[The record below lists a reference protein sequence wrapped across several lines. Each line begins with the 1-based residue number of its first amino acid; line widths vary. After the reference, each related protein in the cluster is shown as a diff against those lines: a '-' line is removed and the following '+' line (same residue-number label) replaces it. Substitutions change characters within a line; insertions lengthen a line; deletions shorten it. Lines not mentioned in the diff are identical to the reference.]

1 MKKGETMSRGGV
13 SDMRAP
19 KTKSNAPFTILI
31 VEDNATDVELML
43 HALESADLKPLGGDF
58 EMEVRAKAE
67 GALQLLEERAVD
79 LVLTDMMLP
88 GMDGLDLVS
97 RIQRI
102 DPNLPV
108 LVVTRMNAVS
118 LAVDAMRRGAFDYVL
133 KPVNAE
139 DLGVRLH
146 RAIRI
151 SEILR
156 RHSVY
161 EQQDRQEFT
170 ANSFVGTGDAFE
182 RITRSIREASQGH
195 STVLIT
201 GETGTGKGMIARAI
215 HQQSAERDRPFQM
228 IDCTTVPE
236 GIMESELFGHVR
248 GAFTGAIVDK
258 PGLIELAN
266 GGSVFLDEIGELP
279 LLLQAKL
286 LHVLEESEVRPVG
299 GTRVRRINT
308 RFIAATNRD
317 LEARVREGTFRK
329 DLYYRLA
336 VVSIRIPPLR
346 ERREDIPVIARHLLG
361 RLAQSMSKAQCR
373 FDESAME
380 VLQSYSWPGN
390 GRELRNVVE
399 RMVMLATDD
408 ILQAQDV
415 RSLLPQSE
423 AESLG
428 VADPSLATLPY
439 MEAKERAL
447 EEFTKSYL
455 RVKLSQHGGVITKA
469 AEDSGIPRQHF
480 SLLMKRFLG
489 SENVE
494 NS

>member
-1 MKKGETMSRGGV
+1 MIRSGV
-13 SDMRAP
+13 IDLRTT
-19 KTKSNAPFTILI
+19 KTKSKAPFTILI

-67 GALQLLEERAVD
+67 GALELIGERAVD

-161 EQQDRQEFT
+161 EQQDRQQFT
-170 ANSFVGTGDAFE
+170 ANSFVGKGTAFE
-182 RITRSIREASQGH
+182 HITRSIREASQGR

-215 HQQSAERDRPFQM
+215 HQQSSEHDRPFQV

-236 GIMESELFGHVR
+236 GMMESELFGHVR

-286 LHVLEESEVRPVG
+286 LRVLEESEVRPVG
-299 GTRVRRINT
+299 GTRIRRINT
-308 RFIAATNRD
+308 RFIAATNRN

-336 VVSIRIPPLR
+336 VVLIRVLPLR
-346 ERREDIPVIARHLLG
+346 ERREDIPVIARHLLS
-361 RLAQSMSKAQCR
+361 RLAQSMGKTQCH
-373 FDESAME
+373 FDEAAME
-380 VLQSYSWPGN
+380 VLVSYTWPGN

-408 ILQAQDV
+408 IIQARDA
-415 RSLLPQSE
+415 RNMLPQSE

-428 VADPSLATLPY
+428 SVDPSLARLPY

-455 RVKLSQHGGVITKA
+455 RVKLAQHGGIITKA

-489 SENVE
+489 SEDVE
-494 NS
+494 NQ

>member
-1 MKKGETMSRGGV
+1 MRKEEIMTRGTA
-13 SDMRAP
+13 SDIRSNR
-19 KTKSNAPFTILI
+19 TKSKVPFTILI

-58 EMEVRAKAE
+58 EMEVRATAE
-67 GALQLLEERAVD
+67 GALQLIGEQTVD

-97 RIQRI
+97 RIQKI

-108 LVVTRMNAVS
+108 IVVTRMNAVP

-139 DLGVRLH
+139 DLGIRLH

-156 RHSVY
+156 RHAVY
-161 EQQDRQEFT
+161 EQRDRQEFE
-170 ANSFVGTGDAFE
+170 ANSFVGTGMSFE
-182 RITRSIREASQGH
+182 QIMRSIQEAAQVR

-215 HQQSAERDRPFQM
+215 HQQSPECSRPFQV
-228 IDCTTVPE
+228 IDCATVPE

-248 GAFTGAIVDK
+248 GAFTGAIADK

-279 LLLQAKL
+279 LSLQAKL
-286 LHVLEESEVRPVG
+286 LRVLEESEVRAVG
-299 GTRVRRINT
+299 GTRVRRINM
-308 RFIAATNRD
+308 RCIAATNRN
-317 LEARVREGTFRK
+317 LEDRVREGSFRK

-336 VVSIRIPPLR
+336 VISIRVPPLR
-346 ERREDIPVIARHLLG
+346 ERREDIPVIARHLLSRLVRSMG
-361 RLAQSMSKAQCR
+361 RAQCH
-373 FDESAME
+373 FSEEAMGLL
-380 VLQSYSWPGN
+380 VSYSWPGN

-399 RMVMLATDD
+399 RMVMLSTGDT
-408 ILQAQDV
+408 IRVQDV
-415 RSLLPQSE
+415 KSVIPQSE
-423 AESLG
+423 AESLAPVDPT
-428 VADPSLATLPY
+428 VAILPY
-439 MEAKERAL
+439 MEAKEQAL

-455 RVKLSQHGGVITKA
+455 RAKLAQHGGVITKA

-489 SENVE
+489 SETVE
-494 NS
+494 SQ

>member
-1 MKKGETMSRGGV
+1 MIRSGV
-13 SDMRAP
+13 SDLRAT
-19 KTKSNAPFTILI
+19 KTKSKAPFTILI

-67 GALQLLEERAVD
+67 GALELIGERAVD

-133 KPVNAE
+133 KPVNAK

-161 EQQDRQEFT
+161 EQQDRQQFT
-170 ANSFVGTGDAFE
+170 ANSFVGKGTAFE
-182 RITRSIREASQGH
+182 HITRSIREASQGR

-215 HQQSAERDRPFQM
+215 HQQSSERDRPFQV
-228 IDCTTVPE
+228 IDCTTVLE
-236 GIMESELFGHVR
+236 GMMESELFGHVR

-266 GGSVFLDEIGELP
+266 GGTVFLDEIGELP

-286 LHVLEESEVRPVG
+286 LRVLEESEVRPVG
-299 GTRVRRINT
+299 GTRIRRINT
-308 RFIAATNRD
+308 RFIAATNRN

-336 VVSIRIPPLR
+336 VVLIRVPPLR
-346 ERREDIPVIARHLLG
+346 ERREDIPVIARHLLS
-361 RLAQSMSKAQCR
+361 RLAQSMGKTQCH
-373 FDESAME
+373 FDEAAME
-380 VLQSYSWPGN
+380 VLVSYSWPGN

-399 RMVMLATDD
+399 RMVMLSTDD
-408 ILQAQDV
+408 IIQARDV
-415 RSLLPQSE
+415 RNMLPQSE

-428 VADPSLATLPY
+428 SVDPSLARLPY

-455 RVKLSQHGGVITKA
+455 RVKLAQHGGIITKA

-489 SENVE
+489 SEDVE
-494 NS
+494 NQ

>member
-1 MKKGETMSRGGV
+1 MIRSGV
-13 SDMRAP
+13 SDLRAT
-19 KTKSNAPFTILI
+19 KTKSKTPFTILI

-67 GALQLLEERAVD
+67 GALELIGERAVD

-161 EQQDRQEFT
+161 EQQDRQQFT
-170 ANSFVGTGDAFE
+170 ANSFVGKGTAFE
-182 RITRSIREASQGH
+182 HITRSIREASQGR

-215 HQQSAERDRPFQM
+215 HQQSSERDRPFQV
-228 IDCTTVPE
+228 IDCTTVPD
-236 GIMESELFGHVR
+236 GMMESELFGHVR

-266 GGSVFLDEIGELP
+266 GGTVFLDEIGELP

-286 LHVLEESEVRPVG
+286 LRVLEESEVRPVG
-299 GTRVRRINT
+299 GTRIRRINT
-308 RFIAATNRD
+308 RFIAATNRN

-336 VVSIRIPPLR
+336 VVLIRVPPLR
-346 ERREDIPVIARHLLG
+346 ERREDIPVIARHLLS
-361 RLAQSMSKAQCR
+361 RLAQSMGKTQCH
-373 FDESAME
+373 FDEAAME
-380 VLQSYSWPGN
+380 VLVSYSWPGN

-399 RMVMLATDD
+399 RMVMLSTDD
-408 ILQAQDV
+408 IIQARDV
-415 RSLLPQSE
+415 RNMLPQSE

-428 VADPSLATLPY
+428 SVDPSLAGLPY

-455 RVKLSQHGGVITKA
+455 RVKLAQHGGIITKA

-489 SENVE
+489 SEDVE
-494 NS
+494 NQ

>member
-1 MKKGETMSRGGV
+1 MIRGGV
-13 SDMRAP
+13 FDVRSA
-19 KTKSNAPFTILI
+19 KAKSKVPFTILI

-43 HALESADLKPLGGDF
+43 HALEAADLNPLGGDF
-58 EMEVRAKAE
+58 EMEVRATAE
-67 GALQLLEERAVD
+67 GALQLLGERAVD
-79 LVLTDMMLP
+79 LVLTDMVLP

-97 RIQRI
+97 RIQRV

-108 LVVTRMNAVS
+108 LVVTRMNAVP
-118 LAVDAMRRGAFDYVL
+118 LAVDAMRRGAFDYVM

-156 RHSVY
+156 RHAVY
-161 EQQDRQEFT
+161 EQQDRQEFA
-170 ANSFVGTGDAFE
+170 ANSFVGSGASFAQ
-182 RITRSIREASQGH
+182 IIRSIRETAQVR

-215 HQQSAERDRPFQM
+215 HQQSPECNRPFQV
-228 IDCTTVPE
+228 IDCTTVPD
-236 GIMESELFGHVR
+236 GMMESELFGHVR
-248 GAFTGAIVDK
+248 GAFTGAIADK

-279 LLLQAKL
+279 LFLQAKL
-286 LHVLEESEVRPVG
+286 LRVLEESEVRPVG
-299 GTRVRRINT
+299 GTRVRRVDM
-308 RFIAATNRD
+308 RFIAATNRN

-336 VVSIRIPPLR
+336 VISIPVPPLR
-346 ERREDIPVIARHLLG
+346 ERREDIPVIARHLLS
-361 RLAQSMSKAQCR
+361 RLVQSMGKPQCH
-373 FDESAME
+373 FDEEAMS
-380 VLQSYSWPGN
+380 VLVSYSWPGN

-399 RMVMLATDD
+399 RIVMLASDD
-408 ILQAQDV
+408 TIRARDV
-415 RSLLPQSE
+415 RNLLPKSE
-423 AESLG
+423 NENLAS
-428 VADPSLATLPY
+428 VDPTLTILPY
-439 MEAKERAL
+439 MDAKERAL
-447 EEFTKSYL
+447 EDFTKSYL
-455 RVKLSQHGGVITKA
+455 RIKLAQHGGVITKA

-489 SENVE
+489 SEGVE
-494 NS
+494 NQ

>member
-1 MKKGETMSRGGV
+1 MIRSGV
-13 SDMRAP
+13 SDLRAT
-19 KTKSNAPFTILI
+19 KTKSKAPFTILI

-67 GALQLLEERAVD
+67 GALELIGERAVD

-133 KPVNAE
+133 KPVNAK

-161 EQQDRQEFT
+161 EQQDRQQFT
-170 ANSFVGTGDAFE
+170 ANSFVGKGTAFE
-182 RITRSIREASQGH
+182 HITRSIREASQGR

-215 HQQSAERDRPFQM
+215 HQQSSERDRPFQV

-236 GIMESELFGHVR
+236 GMMESELFGHVR

-299 GTRVRRINT
+299 GTRIRRINT
-308 RFIAATNRD
+308 RFIAATNRN

-336 VVSIRIPPLR
+336 VVLIRVLPLR
-346 ERREDIPVIARHLLG
+346 ERREDIPVIARHLLS
-361 RLAQSMSKAQCR
+361 RLAQSMGKTQCH
-373 FDESAME
+373 FDEAAME
-380 VLQSYSWPGN
+380 VLVSYTWPGN

-399 RMVMLATDD
+399 RMVMLATGD
-408 ILQAQDV
+408 IIQARDV
-415 RSLLPQSE
+415 RNMLPQSE

-428 VADPSLATLPY
+428 SVDPSLARLPY

-455 RVKLSQHGGVITKA
+455 RVKLAQHGGIITKA

-489 SENVE
+489 SEDVE
-494 NS
+494 NQ